1 MSSWKCG
8 KQVAVKFCRLEDG
21 VDCDERGNGESAAG
35 YAESQ
40 DTGLDNEISSMV
52 LTPYLPEIF
61 RAITV
66 FSETGCHGDSAV
78 LWAGQDYNDTEA
90 QLQTGNNIKSVMF
103 PEGAGWWASLY
114 KQPEF
119 DNAAEDAEIL
129 LHDTRGKNDCVNVPK
144 KDLFTVDCTERNF
157 ADSVAYCEGQGA
169 TVASIRDQEEN
180 DAI

>member
-8 KQVAVKFCRLEDG
+8 KKVAVKFCRLEDG

-66 FSETGCHGDSAV
+66 FSDSDCHGDSAI
-78 LWAGQDYNDTEA
+78 LWAGQNYNDTEA
-90 QLQTGNNIKSVMF
+90 QLHTGNDIKSVMF
-103 PEGAGWWASLY
+103 PEGADWW
-114 KQPEF
+114 
-119 DNAAEDAEIL
+119 
-129 LHDTRGKNDCVNVPK
+129 V
-144 KDLFTVDCTERNF
+144 
-157 ADSVAYCEGQGA
+157 
-169 TVASIRDQEEN
+169 
-180 DAI
+180 